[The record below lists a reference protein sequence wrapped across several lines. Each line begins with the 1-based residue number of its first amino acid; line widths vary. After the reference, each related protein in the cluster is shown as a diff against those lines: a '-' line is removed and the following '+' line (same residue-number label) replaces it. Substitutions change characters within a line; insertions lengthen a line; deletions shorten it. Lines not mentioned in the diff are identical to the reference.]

1 MEPGIV
7 SADQCQTLA
16 AGADGCGHHPPYHH
30 QGHGGRGCHGGFGA
44 EGHDTGKTD
53 LSGQGTAEEIGE
65 NMKILIDGDGC
76 PVIDIAISVAKK
88 FNIEVVIMCDTS
100 HIFNKEGAK
109 TMVFSKGADSVDFAL
124 INYLEKEDVVITQD
138 YGLAAM
144 AMNKASYVIN
154 QNGMIYNDENIDR
167 LLYSRHISKKIR
179 KSGGKTKGPKKRT
192 KEDDINFEKTLNEIL
207 ELIYFLWKL

>member
-1 MEPGIV
+1 
-7 SADQCQTLA
+7 
-16 AGADGCGHHPPYHH
+16 
-30 QGHGGRGCHGGFGA
+30 
-44 EGHDTGKTD
+44 
-53 LSGQGTAEEIGE
+53 
-65 NMKILIDGDGC
+65 MKILIDGDGC

-88 FNIEVVIMCDTS
+88 FNIKVVIMCDTS

-124 INYLEKEDVVITQD
+124 INYLEKEDIVITQD

-154 QNGMIYNDENIDR
+154 QNRMIYNDENIDR
-167 LLYSRHISKKIR
+167 LLYSRHIYKKIR

>member
-1 MEPGIV
+1 M
-7 SADQCQTLA
+7 
-16 AGADGCGHHPPYHH
+16 
-30 QGHGGRGCHGGFGA
+30 
-44 EGHDTGKTD
+44 
-53 LSGQGTAEEIGE
+53 
-65 NMKILIDGDGC
+65 NILIDGDGC

-88 FNIEVVIMCDTS
+88 FNIKVVIMCDTS

-124 INYLEKEDVVITQD
+124 INYLEKEDIVITQD

>member
-1 MEPGIV
+1 
-7 SADQCQTLA
+7 
-16 AGADGCGHHPPYHH
+16 
-30 QGHGGRGCHGGFGA
+30 
-44 EGHDTGKTD
+44 
-53 LSGQGTAEEIGE
+53 
-65 NMKILIDGDGC
+65 MKILIDGDGC

-88 FNIEVVIMCDTS
+88 FNIEVVIICDTS

-124 INYLEKEDVVITQD
+124 INYLEKEDIVITQD

-167 LLYSRHISKKIR
+167 LLYSRHIYKKIR

>member
-1 MEPGIV
+1 
-7 SADQCQTLA
+7 
-16 AGADGCGHHPPYHH
+16 
-30 QGHGGRGCHGGFGA
+30 
-44 EGHDTGKTD
+44 
-53 LSGQGTAEEIGE
+53 
-65 NMKILIDGDGC
+65 MKILIDGDGC

-167 LLYSRHISKKIR
+167 LLYSRHISKKNR

>member
-1 MEPGIV
+1 MMINLPETIKFVITDFDGIVTDNCVYIDSRGEMTRKLNFKDVMAFSILRKKGYHIGIV
-7 SADQCQTLA
+7 SGEKNSAI
-16 AGADGCGHHPPYHH
+16 
-30 QGHGGRGCHGGFGA
+30 
-44 EGHDTGKTD
+44 
-53 LSGQGTAEEIGE
+53 EI
-65 NMKILIDGDGC
+65 L
-76 PVIDIAISVAKK
+76 AKK

-124 INYLEKEDVVITQD
+124 INYLEKEDIVITQD

>member
-1 MEPGIV
+1 
-7 SADQCQTLA
+7 
-16 AGADGCGHHPPYHH
+16 
-30 QGHGGRGCHGGFGA
+30 
-44 EGHDTGKTD
+44 
-53 LSGQGTAEEIGE
+53 
-65 NMKILIDGDGC
+65 MKILIDGDGG

-88 FNIEVVIMCDTS
+88 FNIEVVIMFDTS

-124 INYLEKEDVVITQD
+124 INYLEKEDIVITQD

>member
-1 MEPGIV
+1 
-7 SADQCQTLA
+7 
-16 AGADGCGHHPPYHH
+16 
-30 QGHGGRGCHGGFGA
+30 
-44 EGHDTGKTD
+44 
-53 LSGQGTAEEIGE
+53 
-65 NMKILIDGDGC
+65 MKILIDGDGC

-124 INYLEKEDVVITQD
+124 INYLEKEDIVITQD

-179 KSGGKTKGPKKRT
+179 KSGGRTKGPKKRT
-192 KEDDINFEKTLNEIL
+192 KEDDLNFERTLTEICD
-207 ELIYFLWKL
+207 KLAS

>member
-1 MEPGIV
+1 
-7 SADQCQTLA
+7 
-16 AGADGCGHHPPYHH
+16 
-30 QGHGGRGCHGGFGA
+30 
-44 EGHDTGKTD
+44 
-53 LSGQGTAEEIGE
+53 
-65 NMKILIDGDGC
+65 MKILIDGDGC

-88 FNIEVVIMCDTS
+88 FNIKVVIMCDTS
-100 HIFNKEGAK
+100 HIFNKEVAK

-124 INYLEKEDVVITQD
+124 INYLEKEDIVITQD

-167 LLYSRHISKKIR
+167 LLYSRHIYKKIR

>member
-1 MEPGIV
+1 
-7 SADQCQTLA
+7 
-16 AGADGCGHHPPYHH
+16 
-30 QGHGGRGCHGGFGA
+30 
-44 EGHDTGKTD
+44 
-53 LSGQGTAEEIGE
+53 
-65 NMKILIDGDGC
+65 MKILIDGDGC

-88 FNIEVVIMCDTS
+88 FNIKVVIMCDTS

-124 INYLEKEDVVITQD
+124 INYLEKEDIVITQD

-167 LLYSRHISKKIR
+167 LIYSRHISKKIR

>member
-1 MEPGIV
+1 
-7 SADQCQTLA
+7 
-16 AGADGCGHHPPYHH
+16 
-30 QGHGGRGCHGGFGA
+30 
-44 EGHDTGKTD
+44 
-53 LSGQGTAEEIGE
+53 
-65 NMKILIDGDGC
+65 MKILIDGDGC

-109 TMVFSKGADSVDFAL
+109 TMGFSKGADSVDFAL

>member
-1 MEPGIV
+1 
-7 SADQCQTLA
+7 
-16 AGADGCGHHPPYHH
+16 
-30 QGHGGRGCHGGFGA
+30 
-44 EGHDTGKTD
+44 
-53 LSGQGTAEEIGE
+53 
-65 NMKILIDGDGC
+65 MKILIDGDGC
-76 PVIDIAISVAKK
+76 PVIDLAISVAKK

-124 INYLEKEDVVITQD
+124 INYLEKEDIVITQD

>member
-1 MEPGIV
+1 
-7 SADQCQTLA
+7 
-16 AGADGCGHHPPYHH
+16 
-30 QGHGGRGCHGGFGA
+30 
-44 EGHDTGKTD
+44 
-53 LSGQGTAEEIGE
+53 
-65 NMKILIDGDGC
+65 MKILIDGDGC

-124 INYLEKEDVVITQD
+124 INYLEKEDIVITQD

-179 KSGGKTKGPKKRT
+179 KSGGKTKGSKKRT